1 MNGMAKYVVS
11 SSLARADWNNTT
23 IISGDLVEELSTVK
37 RASPGDILIAG
48 SGQLVRALTTQR
60 LIDEYRL
67 MVFPVVLGVGKGLF
81 AGVECSAP
89 LRLVSS
95 QPAGECVILNYEPL
109 ESSS

>member
-1 MNGMAKYVVS
+1 MNDEADFADKMNGMAKYVVS

-67 MVFPVVLGVGKGLF
+67 MVFPVVLDG
-81 AGVECSAP
+81 
-89 LRLVSS
+89 
-95 QPAGECVILNYEPL
+95 
-109 ESSS
+109 